1 MSTESKTENK
11 QPTSQS
17 TEIVEAIGGQSQ
29 QVHSGKVAQ
38 QLKLNPTSLSH
49 DQVLYLQRTIGN
61 HQVVK
66 LLSPSTQRSP
76 IQRLTIAQADFTAL
90 TTDLDTTDLVA
101 SKAQIDLLSDK
112 NELVTLEGL
121 QKLLNLKR
129 KEHSNNSKLASYITE
144 RITSG
149 PNIDDKDPMSYLQKK
164 WATWGIGSD
173 DIDPTVKNGLDMWT
187 KGDSDRGISWSVIG
201 QHLRGRLSRED
212 YIMIGYIA
220 LNKAGT
226 WTDDKTEDEQIQAA
240 TLSLNAIKGDI
251 NGALDLLPDFEQTS
265 YRIAT
270 CQSPAVYTT
279 TITEG
284 DHIKDTTFWSTSA
297 VRGASGAASGWGED
311 GTIAVPK
318 VYYIIA
324 GATGKYIAKY
334 SDLPA
339 EQEVMFKDSVVFQVD
354 RIANFRNVSFFV
366 YLTEVDGTALP
377 PNTPLKNPWT
387 GATY

>member
-1 MSTESKTENK
+1 MATESKAENK
-11 QPTSQS
+11 QTPSQ
-17 TEIVEAIGGQSQ
+17 TPEIEQVIDQSQ
-29 QVHSGKVAQ
+29 AVHSGKVAQ

-49 DQVLYLQRTIGN
+49 DQILYLQRTIGN

-66 LLSPSTQRSP
+66 LLSPSTRRSP
-76 IQRLTIAQADFTAL
+76 IQRLTISQADYTAL
-90 TTDLDTTDLVA
+90 TADIDTTDLVA

-112 NELVTLEGL
+112 NELVTLEAL

-129 KEHSNNSKLASYITE
+129 KEHSNNAKLATYIGE

-149 PNIDDKDPMSYLQKK
+149 PNIADKSPMNYFQKK
-164 WATWGIGSD
+164 YATWGIGSD

-201 QHLRGRLSRED
+201 QHLRGRLSRPD

-220 LNKAGT
+220 LNKNGT
-226 WTDDKTEDEQIQAA
+226 WTEDKTEDEQIQAA
-240 TLSLNAIKGDI
+240 TLSLNDVKGDI
-251 NGALDLLPDFEQTS
+251 NGALDALPDFEQTS

-270 CQSPAVYTT
+270 CQSPAVYNT

-297 VRGASGAASGWGED
+297 VRGATGAASGWGVD
-311 GTIAVPK
+311 GTDTVPK
-318 VYYIIA
+318 VYYIIN
-324 GATGKYIAKY
+324 GSSGKYIAKY

-339 EQEVMFKDSVVFQVD
+339 EQEVMFKDSVIFQVD

-377 PNTPLKNPWT
+377 PNTPIKNPWT